1 MYLRTHSHTYPIQ
14 SMPATLSIVL
24 IEDHD
29 ALRELT
35 AEALPDL
42 GHRVTALSCAEE
54 LEDISKATPTDLF
67 IIDLNLPGEDG
78 ISLSTRIR
86 NSYPKV
92 GIIIL
97 TARSS
102 SKDKVIGYESGA
114 DLYITKPVDWDEL
127 TAAINSLTRRQ
138 IELQTQVSD
147 FELSISASNLEISG
161 PKAKARLS
169 AAEASL
175 LTAFSRAPSG
185 RLEIWQL
192 AEILNQDLTDIS
204 KSSLEVRIVRLRKK
218 LIEVGCEVR
227 VIESIRGF
235 GYQCLVPIKVL

>member
-1 MYLRTHSHTYPIQ
+1 MDSQLN
-14 SMPATLSIVL
+14 IVF

-35 AEALPDL
+35 TEALEEL
-42 GHRVTALSCAEE
+42 GHLVTPLTCAEE
-54 LEDISKATPTDLF
+54 LEIEIKDKPTDLF

-78 ISLSTRIR
+78 ISLSKRLR
-86 NSYPKV
+86 NTHPRV

-97 TARSS
+97 TARSA

-114 DLYITKPVDWDEL
+114 DLYLTKPVDRDEL
-127 TAAINSLTRRQ
+127 IAAINSLTRRK
-138 IELQTQVSD
+138 V
-147 FELSISASNLEISG
+147 ELSSSSETGLLSVSIKNLELMG
-161 PKAKARLS
+161 PLTKLKVS

-175 LTAFSRAPSG
+175 LTAFSRSPSG

-192 AEILNQDLTDIS
+192 AEILGQDLSALS

-218 LIEVGCEVR
+218 MIEVGGPAR
-227 VIESIRGF
+227 AIESIRGF
-235 GYQCLVPIKVL
+235 GYQCLIPIKVL